1 MPPLQG
7 TIQYWLGRLQGGHR
21 RNSAPRWINLDGVC
35 NDTTYLIQS
44 VRRRSRGH
52 SGFSKKQNIVACPP
66 CALVELRDWVLG
78 DAISNGTCLENVARS
93 ADHRGPAN
101 RTSSSYLPV
110 SRFPPPL
117 INDASHSRWWRGVT
131 RTTLLPCHPGC
142 LTNLAQSLA
151 AVSGRHESGSSNH
164 TTASLLFV
172 SPNRSGSRPSGQIAR
187 YWQQNCGDLPLEMQA
202 EFQRY
207 CNAIRSGRS
216 ARFLS
221 EFLKLKERSSQIR
234 ASGDRAEWLGLTS
247 ACLS

>member
-7 TIQYWLGRLQGGHR
+7 TIQYWLCRLQGGHR
-21 RNSAPRWINLDGVC
+21 RNSAPRWINLDRVC

-110 SRFPPPL
+110 SRLPPPL
-117 INDASHSRWWRGVT
+117 IYDASHENRAESRGP
-131 RTTLLPCHPGC
+131 LCCLANPGC

-151 AVSGRHESGSSNH
+151 FCGLAPYLGGTRVAAVTTPQPRCYLYHQSISQSSKW
-164 TTASLLFV
+164 T
-172 SPNRSGSRPSGQIAR
+172 
-187 YWQQNCGDLPLEMQA
+187 NCEVLAANM
-202 EFQRY
+202 R
-207 CNAIRSGRS
+207 
-216 ARFLS
+216 
-221 EFLKLKERSSQIR
+221 
-234 ASGDRAEWLGLTS
+234 
-247 ACLS
+247 

>member
-78 DAISNGTCLENVARS
+78 DAISSGTCLENVARS

-117 INDASHSRWWRGVT
+117 IYDASREKNGALSRGP
-131 RTTLLPCHPGC
+131 LCC
-142 LTNLAQSLA
+142 LATLA
-151 AVSGRHESGSSNH
+151 A
-164 TTASLLFV
+164 
-172 SPNRSGSRPSGQIAR
+172 
-187 YWQQNCGDLPLEMQA
+187 
-202 EFQRY
+202 
-207 CNAIRSGRS
+207 
-216 ARFLS
+216 
-221 EFLKLKERSSQIR
+221 SQISR
-234 ASGDRAEWLGLTS
+234 SH
-247 ACLS
+247 

>member
-78 DAISNGTCLENVARS
+78 DAISSGTCLENVARS

-151 AVSGRHESGSSNH
+151 FCGLAPYLGGTRVAAVTTPQPRCYLYHQSISQSSKW
-164 TTASLLFV
+164 T
-172 SPNRSGSRPSGQIAR
+172 
-187 YWQQNCGDLPLEMQA
+187 NCKVLA
-202 EFQRY
+202 
-207 CNAIRSGRS
+207 A
-216 ARFLS
+216 
-221 EFLKLKERSSQIR
+221 KLR
-234 ASGDRAEWLGLTS
+234 
-247 ACLS
+247 